1 MKFLLNDLNDYFS
14 NVGVDIY
21 TRQPAKDDQPGRPAL
36 QKSPKLYFA
45 PPGGVHRCVHIPKL
59 CITPLIG
66 NNSIVTVRDDGDHSR
81 YRRLLSHAFS
91 DKALREQEPL
101 IKQYVDLLIS
111 RLHENAK
118 NGAQDMVSWYNFVT
132 FDIIGDLTLAESFGC
147 LQESALHPWVSIL
160 FGYLKIS
167 AYLGAMTNFPSLKRI
182 LMPMIPKKVQEQR
195 KSHFLFTKEKIE
207 KRMAQG
213 TERPD
218 FMSNVLRH
226 NDKEVSCKGL

>member
-1 MKFLLNDLNDYFS
+1 M
-14 NVGVDIY
+14 
-21 TRQPAKDDQPGRPAL
+21 KDDA
-36 QKSPKLYFA
+36 
-45 PPGGVHRCVHIPKL
+45 
-59 CITPLIG
+59 
-66 NNSIVTVRDDGDHSR
+66 DHSR

-101 IKQYVDLLIS
+101 IKKYVDLFIS

-118 NGAQDMVSWYNFVT
+118 YGSQDIVSWFNFVT
-132 FDIIGDLTLAESFGC
+132 FDIIGDLTIGESFGC

-160 FGYLKIS
+160 FSYLKIS
-167 AYLGAMTNFPSLKRI
+167 SYLSAVSNFPLLQKV
-182 LMPMIPKKVQEQR
+182 LMPLIPKKITNQR
-195 KSHFLFTKEKIE
+195 KKHFMFTKEKVE

-226 NDKEVSCKGL
+226 NDKEASPSAKSHGHETDSVSTDWYDKR